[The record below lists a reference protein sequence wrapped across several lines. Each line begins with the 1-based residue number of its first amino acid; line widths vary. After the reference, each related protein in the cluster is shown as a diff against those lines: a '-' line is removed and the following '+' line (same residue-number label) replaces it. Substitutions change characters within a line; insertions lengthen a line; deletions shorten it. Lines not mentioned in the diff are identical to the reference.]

1 MVNSINTKQLLT
13 LVPLDGI
20 NPDNLQELADKSELS
35 RLGLGKMAFK
45 RGDSDRKH
53 VYLLEGTVE
62 LIDQSNRCI
71 ERINAGD
78 DKARHPIEPSQPRRY
93 SCRVVEPATVLKIDS
108 NLLDIMLTWDQT
120 GTYQVEE
127 EDGNQDGQ
135 EEWMNQILQCKAF
148 HSIPPTNI
156 QSLFMCMESV
166 AAKPGQVVIKQGE
179 EGDYFYVIKEGRA
192 LVTRATEKN
201 PKGVKLAE
209 LSAGDSFGEEALISD
224 AARNATITMLT
235 PGSLVRLAKSHFI
248 ELLNEPMLNWLD
260 YKEAQRIIDQDDACF
275 LDVRMPAEFA
285 QQHIPGSQNMPMI
298 FLRLKYKKE
307 LDPAKK
313 YILCCDTGRRSSAA
327 AYILAERGFDTYVLK
342 GGVSTAL
349 EAAQQSEAS

>member
-1 MVNSINTKQLLT
+1 MVNSITTKQLLK

-53 VYLLEGTVE
+53 VYLIEGTIE
-62 LIDQSNRCI
+62 LIDESNRCI
-71 ERINAGD
+71 ERISAD
-78 DKARHPIEPSQPRRY
+78 DPQAKHPIEPSQPRRY
-93 SCRVVEPATVLKIDS
+93 SARVVEPGTVLKIDS

-120 GTYQVEE
+120 GTYQVDEAE
-127 EDGNQDGQ
+127 SNQDGQ

-156 QSLFMCMESV
+156 QSLFMCMETV
-166 AAKPGQVVIKQGE
+166 AVKPGEEVIKQGE

-235 PGSLVRLAKSHFI
+235 PGNLVRLSKTHFI
-248 ELLNEPMLNWLD
+248 ELLNEPMLNWLSYD
-260 YKEAQRIIDQDDACF
+260 EARQQVDAGEAQF
-275 LDVRMPAEFA
+275 LDVRLPAEYE
-285 QQHIPGSQNMPMI
+285 QNHIPGSQHMPMI

-307 LDPAKK
+307 LDPSQK

-327 AYILAERGFDTYVLK
+327 AYILAERGFDTAVLK
-342 GGVSTAL
+342 GGI
-349 EAAQQSEAS
+349 AAAREDEPQSEAS